1 MIVTVSIYVGFKNE
15 NEENKNSENAVAMV
29 GQTVDISNLWN
40 SRGIREVLIRLLT
53 R

>member
-1 MIVTVSIYVGFKNE
+1 MSVSKMKMKRTRTVSV
-15 NEENKNSENAVAMV
+15 VAMV

-40 SRGIREVLIRLLT
+40 SRGIGEVLIRLLT